1 MVLSLVPSVR
11 SVSHPGQTAQHRLG
25 YQSRM
30 TGRSDGM
37 TYDVIVVGIG
47 GMGSAAAWQLARRG
61 QRVLGLERFDIPHA
75 LGSSHGVSRIIR
87 LPYYED
93 PAYVPLLHRAYELW
107 REAEAATGAELL
119 VTTGSIDAG
128 PEDDALFQ
136 GALASARLHDL
147 PHEVLTGTAVND
159 RFPGYRLPAGLRAVF
174 QPQGGLVAS
183 ERAIVAHVGAAQ
195 AAGAD
200 IRARERV
207 LDWDAD
213 GDGVTVTTD
222 KGTYR
227 AGRLVL
233 TAGAWA
239 GELAPA
245 LAPLA
250 VAERQVLAWLQPHR
264 PDWFGPDRFPVFN
277 LMVEEGRYYGLPVYE
292 VPGFKFGRYHHQQET
307 GAPDT
312 LLREP
317 DAADEALLR
326 AFGERY
332 FPAGS
337 GPTMALRACMFTNT
351 PDEHFI
357 LDHHPAHPRV
367 VLASPCSGHG
377 YKFCS
382 VIGEILAELATGDG
396 TTRHDIG
403 FLRLARLSGRPETP

>member
-1 MVLSLVPSVR
+1 MI
-11 SVSHPGQTAQHRLG
+11 
-25 YQSRM
+25 
-30 TGRSDGM
+30 
-37 TYDVIVVGIG
+37 YDAIVVGIG

-75 LGSSHGVSRIIR
+75 MGSSHGVSRIIR

-93 PAYVPLLHRAYELW
+93 PAYVPLLRRAFELW
-107 REAEAATGAELL
+107 SEAEAATGEELL

-136 GALASARLHDL
+136 GALASARQHDL
-147 PHEVLTGTAVND
+147 PHEVLTGAQVNA
-159 RFPGYRLPAGLRAVF
+159 RFPGYRLPASLRAVF

-183 ERAIVAHVGAAQ
+183 ERAIVAHVRAAQ
-195 AAGAD
+195 AHGAD

-207 LDWDAD
+207 LGWQPER
-213 GDGVTVTTD
+213 DGVTVTTA
-222 KGTYR
+222 KGSYR
-227 AGRLVL
+227 AARLVL

-239 GELAPA
+239 GEMAPSLAR
-245 LAPLA
+245 LA
-250 VAERQVLAWLQPHR
+250 VPERQVLAWLQPHR
-264 PDWFGPDRFPVFN
+264 PEWFGPDRFPVFN
-277 LMVEEGRYYGLPVYE
+277 LQVEEGRYYGLPVYE
-292 VPGFKFGRYHHQQET
+292 VPGFKFGRYHHQGET

-326 AFGERY
+326 QFGERY
-332 FPAGS
+332 FPDGS
-337 GPTMALRACMFTNT
+337 GATMALRACMFTNT

-357 LDHHPAHPRV
+357 LDQHPEHRQV

-382 VIGEILAELATGDG
+382 VIGEILADLATGDG
-396 TTRHDIG
+396 TTPHDIG
-403 FLRLARLSGRPETP
+403 FLRLDRHALAA